1 MTQVG
6 KLTAGKYVGNRPIR
20 LTKIKEDKYGT
31 IETTALSNRKAKH
44 LEKLRKNGGQDKA
57 RPTLW

>member
-1 MTQVG
+1 MDGELWSVRLPG

-31 IETTALSNRKAKH
+31 IETTALSNRKVSS
-44 LEKLRKNGGQDKA
+44 
-57 RPTLW
+57 